1 MVFLRSLGPER
12 RVTLKT
18 PGLVRARDQT
28 RPAHVAVARPE
39 PPARFG
45 GSVRT
50 VHGQGYRVHG
60 HPEVTGWSTP
70 QHNL

>member
-1 MVFLRSLGPER
+1 M
-12 RVTLKT
+12 
-18 PGLVRARDQT
+18 
-28 RPAHVAVARPE
+28 AVARPE
-39 PPARFG
+39 PPGRFG
-45 GSVRT
+45 GIVRT